1 MKLSGVSQAVVYDT
15 IKQGIDEIS
24 CGDKNASFQNYID
37 GLQIKSDIIEH
48 LKGVPLNTVT
58 IPPNILE
65 KMRTD
70 QAAYTYYMNAID
82 EYVRGYQQYNCP
94 GVIQMSF
101 FITDDGKY
109 CIRGENLILQSQIEE
124 SKKDDMPQKSEDK
137 IMQVLFP
144 SQQLSQTS
152 QVNFLTADLA
162 AAYFME
168 RLRIFRIFK
177 ESESNS

>member
-101 FITDDGKY
+101 FITEDGEY
-109 CIRGENLILQSQIEE
+109 CIRGENLILQSQIEA
-124 SKKDDMPQKSEDK
+124 SKKDDMPQKNEDK
-137 IMQVLFP
+137 TRQTLFP
-144 SQQLSQTS
+144 LQQLSGTS
-152 QVNFLTADLA
+152 QADFLTAGLA
-162 AAYFME
+162 TAYSVE
-168 RLRIFRIFK
+168 CLNLFRK
-177 ESESNS
+177 RDSNS